1 MKADMQKVMAKLQR
15 IDDLPLVLT
24 PLDVAAVLDVSRNTA
39 YEIVHSKSFPSFKV
53 GKQYRIRRDRFLQWM
68 IEAEEAERTKQAA

>member
-1 MKADMQKVMAKLQR
+1 MKADMQKVMARLQR

>member
-1 MKADMQKVMAKLQR
+1 MKADMQKVMARLQR

-39 YEIVHSKSFPSFKV
+39 YEIVHSKGFPSFKI